1 MNSLHAIEM
10 NGRVMKYNKEMVV
23 RRTILCDLKLTPL
36 VREVFAEG
44 NGTPRIARKE
54 LSLMTYVVGSQTMR

>member
-10 NGRVMKYNKEMVV
+10 NGRVMKYSKEMVV
-23 RRTILCDLKLTPL
+23 LRTILCDLKLTPL
-36 VREVFAEG
+36 VRGVLAEG

-54 LSLMTYVVGSQTMR
+54 LSLMMYDVGLQTVR